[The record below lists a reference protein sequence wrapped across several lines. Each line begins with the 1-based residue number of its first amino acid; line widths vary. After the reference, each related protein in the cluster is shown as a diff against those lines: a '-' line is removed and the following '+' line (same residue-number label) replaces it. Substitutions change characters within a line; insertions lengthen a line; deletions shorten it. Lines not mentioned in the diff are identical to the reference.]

1 MTSRARAFQIARIV
15 ALVVLLAA
23 LAYALSRNF
32 HAVSKQIRVLSVG
45 SLIGSEVAVLT
56 AITATMLAWRA
67 LLADLG
73 APISRLAGARIFFL
87 GQLGKYVPGSV
98 WPVVMQM
105 ELGAAMALPRAAVA
119 TASLLGIGF
128 GLGAGAG
135 LALLTAPA
143 VLTTGAAWQWLL
155 PPLGVIILGCLCIPG
170 PMTRGVVLALRL
182 TRRKGLT
189 PAFTSRG
196 LAAATLW
203 SAISWVLLGV
213 HVRILAGALGST
225 YPNLWALS
233 IGAMAVSVCAG
244 LVVVLAPAGAGVRD
258 VLLIALLAPALSSA
272 AATALALVSRLL
284 FSIAD
289 LLVALYAIATTR
301 QLRSRQSAG

>member
-1 MTSRARAFQIARIV
+1 MTSRARAFQIARVI
-15 ALVVLLAA
+15 ALAILLAA
-23 LAYALSRNF
+23 LGYALSRNF
-32 HAVSKQIRVLSVG
+32 HAVSNQIRVLSIG
-45 SLIGSEVAVLT
+45 SLLGSEVAVLA

-105 ELGAAMALPRAAVA
+105 ELGAAMALPRVAVA

-135 LALLTAPA
+135 VTLLCAPA
-143 VLTTGAAWQWLL
+143 LLTTGAAWQWLL
-155 PPLGVIILGCLCIPG
+155 PPLGLLVLAGLCIPG
-170 PMTRGVVLALRL
+170 PMTRAVALALRL
-182 TRRKGLT
+182 TRRSGVT
-189 PAFTSRG
+189 PAFTRQG
-196 LAAATLW
+196 LAAATVW
-203 SAISWVLLGV
+203 SASSWALLGI

-225 YPNLWALS
+225 HPDLWVLS
-233 IGAMAVSVCAG
+233 IGAMALSVCAG
-244 LVVVLAPAGAGVRD
+244 LVVVIAPAGAGVRD
-258 VLLIALLAPALSSA
+258 VLLIALLRPALASTP
-272 AATALALVSRLL
+272 ATALALVSRLL
-284 FSIAD
+284 FSVAD

-301 QLRSRQSAG
+301 QLRSRQGGS